1 MSISKKYRLPVG
13 VICTL
18 MGAIVLKH
26 SYSSPFSDSTPAELS
41 FGNFFLFFYG
51 PLVILWSFVD
61 FPPLRRRL

>member
-26 SYSSPFSDSTPAELS
+26 SYSSPFSDSTPAEQS

-51 PLVILWSFVD
+51 PLVILWFFVD
-61 FPPLRRRL
+61 FPPLTRRL